1 MSSNDIYHLVLSDV
15 AGNDTILLDD
25 EAGILCQT
33 WQMQATM
40 PMQMDIANTE
50 RTAGR
55 VTFSDML
62 LTKMSDLSTPALFS
76 SCANATVHTATL
88 RVGRTAAGA
97 YLPMFTYTMT
107 NAMISS
113 IRTHADGDGQFPTD
127 EFYINF
133 SQIEIEYKQQGI
145 DVVSPG
151 NDSFGWNL
159 SLNASLPGLTTSI
172 PCC

>member
-1 MSSNDIYHLVLSDV
+1 MSSSDIYHLVVSDIT
-15 AGNDTILLDD
+15 GNDTILLDD
-25 EAGILCQT
+25 EAGILCKT
-33 WQMQATM
+33 WELKAAM
-40 PMQMDIANTE
+40 PMQLDIANTE

-55 VTFSDML
+55 VVFTDMHF
-62 LTKMSDLSTPALFS
+62 TKMSDLSTPALFS
-76 SCANATVHTATL
+76 SCAAANVHTATL

-113 IRTHADGDGQFPTD
+113 IRTHADGDGRFPTD
-127 EFYINF
+127 EFFINF

-159 SLNASLPGLTTSI
+159 SLNAPV
-172 PCC
+172 

>member
-88 RVGRTAAGA
+88 RVGRTASGA
-97 YLPMFTYTMT
+97 FMPIFVVTMN
-107 NAMISS
+107 NAMVSE
-113 IRTHADGDGQFPTD
+113 IRTEAGGDGSFPTD
-127 EFYINF
+127 FFKLNF
-133 SQIEIEYKQQGI
+133 QKIQIEYKQQGV
-145 DVVSPG
+145 DVISPG
-151 NDSFGWNL
+151 NDSFGWDL
-159 SLNASLPGLTTSI
+159 SLNLPA
-172 PCC
+172 